1 MVDLSKQKR
10 KDSEKMNSRKLLA
23 KIIECFGNQSGCAI
37 AMGISR
43 TYLNQLI
50 NGKREFSYSMMVK
63 IIEVLNLTEREILD
77 IFFLNVVDK
86 SKE

>member
-1 MVDLSKQKR
+1 
-10 KDSEKMNSRKLLA
+10 MNSRKLLA
-23 KIIECFGNQSGCAI
+23 KIIECFGSQSGCAI

>member
-1 MVDLSKQKR
+1 
-10 KDSEKMNSRKLLA
+10 MNSRKLLA
-23 KIIECFGNQSGCAI
+23 KIIEYFGSQSGCAI

-63 IIEVLNLTEREILD
+63 IIETLNLTEREILD